1 MNATELRLLNSQL
14 LEGKITLDEF
24 KSAMNAEKTKE
35 SKPNFG
41 KAKKSVNDL
50 FNQSFRSLDGIANFL
65 IKNQTN
71 QDVKLFLSLVP
82 NFYSAKSNNEKRQIL
97 SKQYLTDCLISADL
111 YYKKA
116 KNENG
121 EVFTTDQPK
130 DYFTVGQILT
140 SIRKANIK

>member
-14 LEGKITLDEF
+14 LEGKISLDEF
-24 KSAMNAEKTKE
+24 KSAMSAEQAK
-35 SKPNFG
+35 SQKPNYG
-41 KAKKSVNDL
+41 KAKKNINHK
-50 FNQSFRSLDGIANFL
+50 FNKTFRSLDGIANFL
-65 IKNQTN
+65 IKDQNDEDT
-71 QDVKLFLSLVP
+71 KLFLSLVP
-82 NFYSAKSNNEKRQIL
+82 NFYTAKSNNEKRQIL

-130 DYFTVGQILT
+130 EFFTPNQVLT
-140 SIRKANIK
+140 SIQKANK